1 MNLSLPSSLSVKD
14 GHLFCGGADCVE
26 LAEKF
31 GTPLYVTDEVHIVE
45 NFRRYEAALKQYT
58 DKVQLLYAA
67 KANENPVI
75 MQTLA
80 AEGAGADVFSLGEMQ
95 AALDSG
101 MPAEKL
107 LFNGSSKTEAALR
120 AAIEKGIK
128 ISVDSVDEL
137 RQIDLITRE
146 MQKTVKIGFRC
157 NPEIDVPT
165 HPKIATGIKNSKFGI
180 PAEMILDAYREALS
194 MEFVEPV
201 GMHCHIGSQILEVEP
216 FGIACGVIMKV
227 AAEITKLGVKLEFVD
242 FGGGLGIPYHRGEE
256 KDAAPTPEEYA
267 AAVMPV
273 FVAACEEN
281 GISPAF
287 WVEPGRW
294 MVGESTVLLTKVN
307 SVKKVHKTFVNVD
320 AGFNLLIRPAMYD
333 SWHEVMVANK
343 AEDEDTGV
351 YTVTGPICETG
362 DILAA
367 DRKLPT
373 VVAGDLIAVLDAGAY
388 GYAMSSQYNSHPRC
402 AEVLVRDGQAEL
414 MRRAETYAD
423 IVRTVVIP
431 SWHRK

>member
-1 MNLSLPSSLSVKD
+1 
-14 GHLFCGGADCVE
+14 
-26 LAEKF
+26 
-31 GTPLYVTDEVHIVE
+31 
-45 NFRRYEAALKQYT
+45 
-58 DKVQLLYAA
+58 
-67 KANENPVI
+67 
-75 MQTLA
+75 
-80 AEGAGADVFSLGEMQ
+80 
-95 AALDSG
+95 
-101 MPAEKL
+101 
-107 LFNGSSKTEAALR
+107 
-120 AAIEKGIK
+120 
-128 ISVDSVDEL
+128 
-137 RQIDLITRE
+137 
-146 MQKTVKIGFRC
+146 
-157 NPEIDVPT
+157 
-165 HPKIATGIKNSKFGI
+165 
-180 PAEMILDAYREALS
+180 
-194 MEFVEPV
+194 
-201 GMHCHIGSQILEVEP
+201 
-216 FGIACGVIMKV
+216 MKV

-373 VVAGDLIAVLDAGAY
+373 VVAGDIIAVLDAGAY

-423 IVRTVVIP
+423 IVRTVMIP